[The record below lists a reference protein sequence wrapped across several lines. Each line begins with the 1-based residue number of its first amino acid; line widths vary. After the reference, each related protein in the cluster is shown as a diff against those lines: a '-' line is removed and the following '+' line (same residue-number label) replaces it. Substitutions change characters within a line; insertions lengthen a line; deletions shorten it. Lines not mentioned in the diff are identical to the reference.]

1 MTSVLVRL
9 GTAVWGLAAVV
20 VTVVHLPTPYNG
32 WLLVIGGAA
41 ALIAGWRA
49 WLSFLEPIVVV
60 LVVAGAGVAAMYSRL
75 SIPSATLIA
84 VLVFG
89 YLLATDLAGTLAGAA
104 ALRAV
109 GLAAWVRA
117 QVPLLVASGSAIAV
131 IVVTLLLPI
140 DARAWLVLL
149 APVALFGAAFLA
161 VGRRASRRA
170 P

>member
-1 MTSVLVRL
+1 MTSVLVRI
-9 GTAVWGLAAVV
+9 GSIGWGLAAVV
-20 VTVVHLPTPYNG
+20 VTSVHLPAPFYG
-32 WLLVIGGAA
+32 WLLVLAGLAV
-41 ALIAGWRA
+41 LVAGWRS
-49 WLSFLEPIVVV
+49 WLAFLEPVALV
-60 LVVAGAGVAAMYSRL
+60 LVVGGAGVAAAYGRL

-84 VLVFG
+84 LLVFG

-104 ALRAV
+104 ALRGV

-117 QVPLLVASGSAIAV
+117 QVPLLVASGCAMAV

-140 DARAWLVLL
+140 AARPWLVLL

-161 VGRRASRRA
+161 VGRRVSRTD

>member
-9 GTAVWGLAAVV
+9 GTVVWGLAAVV
-20 VTVVHLPTPYNG
+20 VTAFHLPTPYAG
-32 WLLVIGGAA
+32 WLLVTGGAA
-41 ALIAGWRA
+41 ALIAGWRS
-49 WLSFLEPIVVV
+49 WLSFLEPVAVV
-60 LVVAGAGVAAMYSRL
+60 LVVGGAGVAATYSRL

-84 VLVFG
+84 LLVFG

-104 ALRAV
+104 ALHAV

-117 QVPLLVASGSAIAV
+117 QVPLLVASGCAIVV

-161 VGRRASRRA
+161 VGRRASRNA